1 MSHDLNVTSKTGW
14 GMGYIHVIPTL
25 RDPGSLPGRIKTPVG
40 CPDPSQAIQIKNVIE
55 EFGVSPYALRV
66 GLE

>member
-1 MSHDLNVTSKTGW
+1 MSHDLNVNPKTGW
-14 GMGYIHVIPTL
+14 GMTYIDVSPTL

-40 CPDPSQAIQIKNVIE
+40 GPDPSQAIQINVIE

-66 GLE
+66 RSE